1 MSLTYADRVSPRIVA
16 LPKGGTYFAARAGA
30 VQFGIPPETIKDSM
44 ALGLDVAGIYVVPPD
59 LFDRRRGMSVAEFE
73 FPAYYNY
80 FLKKRRAKL
89 IVHDVGVEQRIRAI
103 LQEALFG
110 PPEPPHASEF
120 TADIPLEARPDFE
133 REREYFREQPGRARL
148 VVDDLI
154 EFQHFDG
161 DTFDLGEGTVGR
173 LIAGERPN
181 DAHYE
186 ILEDG
191 AVIASFP
198 AAVSLPER
206 RTTHMPRPTPFTP
219 PEFGITVLGASHGF
233 DPTGKTTGFMLW
245 FGGRAL
251 LVDPPTDTTEYLR
264 DRGVPPKLI
273 DGIILTHCHADHDAG
288 TFQKLLEEQRLTLYT
303 TPLIAGSFLRKYGAL
318 SGLGEDFLRRTFLFQ
333 PVRIGAAVHVRGG
346 ELWFRYRLHSIPTV
360 GFEAYYGGKSIYVSA
375 DTLFDPERIEAMRER
390 GILHQERYEELVSF
404 PAHHSVVLHEAG
416 IPPLHTPVAALAA
429 LPEIAKKR
437 LRLVHIAKKDVPEGL
452 VAADVGLEHTI
463 RLDVSPPHHGEAIR
477 LLDAFSMVDF
487 FRDLPLSRARSL
499 LQVVRERH
507 AQPGE
512 VIVKEGTTGHAFYV
526 IRNGVVAVV
535 RGGRTVKRYT
545 AGDYFGEA
553 ALLLDRPRGADVIA
567 ETAVDLLAIERDD
580 FLALVRKSEL
590 HERLHRLVQGQ
601 ADGTWELINQNN
613 ALSRMSSAQK
623 TQLETFFEPR
633 EVEAGALLSRPG
645 QVPTEVLL
653 VDTAEIAIGGVERP
667 FVRGALL
674 GDVDATL
681 EARPSD
687 CALTVLRAGRV
698 FVLGRDDLRKF
709 FAENPGALLMFLG
722 SKFVE

>member
-1 MSLTYADRVSPRIVA
+1 MLALVSSRIVA
-16 LPKGGTYFAARAGA
+16 LTKGGTYLRTRTGA

-44 ALGLDVAGIYVVPPD
+44 ALGLDVAGTYVVPPE

-89 IVHDVGVEQRIRAI
+89 VVRDLGVEERIRAI

-110 PPEPPHASEF
+110 PPEPPHGSEF
-120 TADIPLEARPDFE
+120 TPDIPVHARPDFA
-133 REREYFREQPGRARL
+133 RERDYFREQPGRAQL

-154 EFQHFDG
+154 EFQHFEPDG
-161 DTFDLGEGTVGR
+161 SFDLGDGVRGR
-173 LIAGERPN
+173 LLPAKPGQVQ
-181 DAHYE
+181 HYE
-186 ILEDG
+186 IEEDG
-191 AVIASFP
+191 VVVATFP
-198 AAVSLPER
+198 AVVTLPER
-206 RTTHMPRPTPFTP
+206 RSSVSPQPAPFVP
-219 PEFGITVLGASHGF
+219 PEFGVTVLGASHGF
-233 DPTGKTTGFMLW
+233 DPAGKTTGFMLW
-245 FGGRAL
+245 LGGRAL

-303 TPLIAGSFLRKYGAL
+303 TPLIVGSFLRKYGAL

-333 PVRIGAAVHVRGG
+333 PVRIGAPVHVRGG

-375 DTLFDPERIEAMRER
+375 DTLFDPERIGAMLER
-390 GILHQERYEELVSF
+390 GIIHKERHDELVSF

-416 IPPLHTPVAALAA
+416 IPPLHTPVSALLA
-429 LPEIAKKR
+429 LPEAAKKR

-452 VAADVGLEHTI
+452 VAADVGLEHTLA
-463 RLDVSPPHHGEAIR
+463 LDVSPPHHAEAIR

-499 LQVVRERH
+499 LQVVKEKR

-512 VIVKEGTTGHAFYV
+512 VIVKEGTLGSAFYV

-567 ETAVDLLAIERDD
+567 ETQVELLAIERDE
-580 FLALVRKSEL
+580 FLALVHKSEL

-613 ALSRMSSAQK
+613 ALSHMSSAQK

-633 EVEAGALLSRPG
+633 ETVVGDVLAAAGSIPSE
-645 QVPTEVLL
+645 VVLL
-653 VDTAEIAIGGVERP
+653 DTAEAALDGVERP
-667 FVRGALL
+667 FVRGAFL

-681 EARPSD
+681 EGRTTECGARVS
-687 CALTVLRAGRV
+687 RAGRI
-698 FVLGRDDLRKF
+698 FVLSRADLRAF
-709 FAENPGALLMFLG
+709 FAENPGALLTFLG
-722 SKFVE
+722 TKFVE

>member
-1 MSLTYADRVSPRIVA
+1 MTYAGLVSSRIVP
-16 LPKGGTYFAARAGA
+16 LTKGGTYLRTRSGA

-44 ALGLDVAGIYVVPPD
+44 ALGLDVAGTYVVPPE

-89 IVHDVGVEQRIRAI
+89 IVRDGGVEQRIRAI

-110 PPEPPHASEF
+110 PPEPPHESEF
-120 TADIPLEARPDFE
+120 TPDIPMDARPDFA

-154 EFQHFDG
+154 EFQHFDADG
-161 DTFDLGEGTVGR
+161 SFDLGDGMRGR
-173 LIAGERPN
+173 LVPAG
-181 DAHYE
+181 DGQAQHYE
-186 ILEDG
+186 IDEDG
-191 AVIASFP
+191 VSIASFP
-198 AAVSLPER
+198 SAVSLPER
-206 RTTHMPRPTPFTP
+206 RTSSSPHPAPFSP
-219 PEFGITVLGASHGF
+219 PEFGVTVLGASHGF
-233 DPTGKTTGFMLW
+233 DPAGKTTGFMLW
-245 FGGRAL
+245 LGGRAL

-303 TPLIAGSFLRKYGAL
+303 TPLIVGSFLRKYGAL
-318 SGLGEDFLRRTFLFQ
+318 SGLGEDFLRRTFSFS
-333 PVRIGAAVHVRGG
+333 PVRIGAPVYVRGG

-360 GFEAYYGGKSIYVSA
+360 GFEAYYGGKSIYISA
-375 DTLFDPERIEAMRER
+375 DTLFDPERIQAMHER
-390 GILHQERYEELVSF
+390 GILHKERYDELVAF

-416 IPPLHTPVAALAA
+416 IPPLHTPVSALAA
-429 LPEIAKKR
+429 LPETAKKR

-452 VAADVGLEHTI
+452 VAADVGLDHTI
-463 RLDVSPPHHGEAIR
+463 ALDVSPPHHAEAIR

-487 FRDLPLSRARSL
+487 FRDLPLSRARAL
-499 LQVVRERH
+499 LQVVREKR

-512 VIVKEGTTGHAFYV
+512 VIVKEGTLGNAFYV

-553 ALLLDRPRGADVIA
+553 ALLLDRPRGADVVA
-567 ETAVDLLAIERDD
+567 ETQVELLLIERDE

-633 EVEAGALLSRPG
+633 ECAVGATLVQAGEVPNEVFLL
-645 QVPTEVLL
+645 
-653 VDTAEIAIGGVERP
+653 DTAEGQVEGVERP
-667 FVRGALL
+667 FVRGAFL

-681 EARPSD
+681 EGRATECTVR
-687 CALTVLRAGRV
+687 VLRAGRV
-698 FVLGRDDLRKF
+698 FVLSKDDLKSF
-709 FAENPGALLMFLG
+709 FAENPGALLTFLG

>member
-1 MSLTYADRVSPRIVA
+1 MA
-16 LPKGGTYFAARAGA
+16 LPKGGTYLAARGGA

-44 ALGLDVAGIYVVPPD
+44 ALGLDVAGTYVVPPE

-89 IVHDVGVEQRIRAI
+89 IVRDAGVEQRIRAI

-120 TADIPLEARPDFE
+120 TADIVAEARPDFA

-161 DTFDLGEGTVGR
+161 NTFDLGEGTQGR
-173 LIAGERPN
+173 LIEGARPA
-181 DAHYE
+181 DAYYE
-186 ILEDG
+186 IVEDG
-191 AVIASFP
+191 AVVASFP
-198 AAVSLPER
+198 ASVTLPER
-206 RTTHMPRPTPFTP
+206 RSSLLPQPTPFTP

-233 DPTGKTTGFMLW
+233 DPAGKTTGFMLW
-245 FGGRAL
+245 LGGRAL

-303 TPLIAGSFLRKYGAL
+303 TPLIVGSFLRKYGAL
-318 SGLGEDFLRRTFLFQ
+318 SGLGEDFLRRTFSFQ
-333 PVRIGAAVHVRGG
+333 PVRIGAPVHVRGG

-375 DTLFDPERIEAMRER
+375 DTLFDPERIEGMLER
-390 GILHQERYEELVSF
+390 GILHKERYDELVEF

-416 IPPLHTPVAALAA
+416 IPPLHTPVSALAA

-437 LRLVHIAKKDVPEGL
+437 LRLVHIAKKDVPDGL

-463 RLDVSPPHHGEAIR
+463 RLDVSPPHHAEAIR

-499 LQVVRERH
+499 LQVVRERR

-512 VIVKEGTTGHAFYV
+512 VIVKEGTLGHAFYV

-553 ALLLDRPRGADVIA
+553 ALLLDRPRGADVVA
-567 ETAVDLLAIERDD
+567 ETAVDLLVIERDD

-613 ALSRMSSAQK
+613 TLSRMSSAQK

-633 EVEAGALLSRPG
+633 EVQPGAVLSEPG
-645 QVPTEVLL
+645 QVPTEVVLL
-653 VDTAEIAIGGVERP
+653 DNAEVALDGVEKP
-667 FVRGALL
+667 FVRGAFL

-681 EARPSD
+681 EGRSTECGLRVTRGGRLFVLARP
-687 CALTVLRAGRV
+687 
-698 FVLGRDDLRKF
+698 DLKRF